1 MRDFISG
8 YFFKTWPH
16 YTAIVLVNAINA
28 AIPMLLVLYSA
39 RLVDCIMAS
48 QIDTKRAID
57 CIFMIGLATL
67 WQRLSSNV
75 ISILRARQ
83 KAKAYPWVLHN
94 VMERLASVQY
104 AWLENSTVQSAVER
118 IGEDP
123 EEKLFQAAD
132 SVIKLVFFIVSNLS
146 IFVLLATQEKALAL
160 FMLVL
165 AFAYSMYAIASGKQQ
180 YETDVEVSRQRR
192 KAHYFENIL
201 GNREALF
208 ERQLFQFGK
217 HINKRY
223 CETNAYA
230 RERQQKAKS
239 SWYLRSN
246 LGAYL
251 SIVLSIVVI
260 YALLQPVVN
269 GAASIGMF
277 VSLVTAFMNMA
288 NALTWHFPQL
298 VKNTTTGIVCIK
310 DYVYI
315 YQIPLEKNELHE
327 NEAESISEFLSL
339 EFRNVFFRYPE
350 SEVYVLKNM
359 SFLIETGHHYA
370 FVGKNGCGKTTIM
383 KLIYR
388 LYEPEAGGIY
398 LNGKDIHCYRLD
410 DVRKLFGVLFQDY
423 ARYPITIRENII
435 VSRDVPE
442 IDESALQKSVQDNDL
457 LSVIDRFSNGAETYL
472 GKTRENAADL
482 SGGEW
487 QRLAMAR
494 VEYGMS
500 KVKILD
506 EPTAAL
512 DPVHEQKLYL
522 KFMDIFTKQATITIT
537 HRLGA
542 TMTCDCIY
550 VIDDGEVIERGTHD
564 SLMAIDKGYYK
575 SMYEMQRM
583 WYE

>member
-1 MRDFISG
+1 
-8 YFFKTWPH
+8 
-16 YTAIVLVNAINA
+16 
-28 AIPMLLVLYSA
+28 
-39 RLVDCIMAS
+39 
-48 QIDTKRAID
+48 
-57 CIFMIGLATL
+57 
-67 WQRLSSNV
+67 
-75 ISILRARQ
+75 
-83 KAKAYPWVLHN
+83 
-94 VMERLASVQY
+94 
-104 AWLENSTVQSAVER
+104 
-118 IGEDP
+118 
-123 EEKLFQAAD
+123 
-132 SVIKLVFFIVSNLS
+132 
-146 IFVLLATQEKALAL
+146 
-160 FMLVL
+160 
-165 AFAYSMYAIASGKQQ
+165 
-180 YETDVEVSRQRR
+180 
-192 KAHYFENIL
+192 
-201 GNREALF
+201 
-208 ERQLFQFGK
+208 
-217 HINKRY
+217 
-223 CETNAYA
+223 
-230 RERQQKAKS
+230 
-239 SWYLRSN
+239 
-246 LGAYL
+246 
-251 SIVLSIVVI
+251 
-260 YALLQPVVN
+260 
-269 GAASIGMF
+269 
-277 VSLVTAFMNMA
+277 
-288 NALTWHFPQL
+288 
-298 VKNTTTGIVCIK
+298 
-310 DYVYI
+310 
-315 YQIPLEKNELHE
+315 
-327 NEAESISEFLSL
+327 
-339 EFRNVFFRYPE
+339 
-350 SEVYVLKNM
+350 M

-472 GKTRENAADL
+472 GKTRENATDL